1 MRLQALLLVALVTA
15 WLAVSSPTAAE
26 PPIELWALDGAGEA
40 HRLAATRASL
50 QRVVPSRPPVDVRQP
65 HGDPDAL
72 RYLLAGDVDGLP
84 SLVDIASR
92 DAAGQPMGWLQG
104 VALQPAPCPT
114 VAAPGATCV
123 VTAPIRAVA
132 DEIDAR
138 HPLVRGR
145 SILAALGGALV
156 IRRHG
161 GAALG
166 TIRVAGPRRTP
177 IGPIDRYRAQLRV
190 VMVRLAP
197 GGALPVGGDPAK
209 ARQVARAAL
218 GRCNALWGS
227 CGISF
232 GAPADLAMELV
243 DPPPPHL
250 LAVGCGHGLP
260 ASGGTIQLKAEGKA
274 IAVAIEPG
282 MLPAE
287 AARRVATS
295 LERAGLSVQ
304 LSDNPR
310 MAAGA
315 HGSTDLSVRRRDG
328 ALARLE
334 PLRGRAV
341 STDPTLTA
349 CIGQVSL
356 EDGLQHFGDIDAMV
370 GTLEERTLIKAL
382 DDHDPTTIEV
392 VMVPGFARG
401 GRIGE
406 SFIGADGGTIRNVV
420 IIDRAGIRSNRAS
433 FTLAHEIGHV
443 LLDDP
448 GHPDDYGVD
457 TPTQLMDADASDP
470 TAFGPRRLTLD
481 ECVRTLRQSG
491 PDRPV
496 PLLKPWPLEP
506 LPRR

>member
-1 MRLQALLLVALVTA
+1 MMRRAIPIVALVSTLWA
-15 WLAVSSPTAAE
+15 STAAAS
-26 PPIELWALDGAGEA
+26 PKAIDLWAVDGAGKA
-40 HRLAATRASL
+40 HPLGETRASL
-50 QRVVPSRPPVDVRQP
+50 ERTVPARPPADPSQR

-72 RYLLAGDVDGLP
+72 RYVLGGPRDGLP
-84 SLVDIASR
+84 SLVDIASL
-92 DAAGQPMGWLQG
+92 DGSGQPIGWLQG
-104 VALQPAPCPT
+104 VAVQSVPCPPT
-114 VAAPGATCV
+114 ASPQATCAA
-123 VTAPIRAVA
+123 TPPIRAVA

-145 SILAALGGALV
+145 SVLAALGGALSL
-156 IRRHG
+156 RRHG
-161 GAALG
+161 GPALG
-166 TIRVAGPRRTP
+166 TIRVAGPRKTP
-177 IGPIDRYRAQLRV
+177 IGPIERYRAKLRF

-197 GGALPVGGDPAK
+197 GGALPVGGDPRK
-209 ARQVARAAL
+209 ARSVARAAL

-232 GAPADLAMELV
+232 GAPADLHLELV

-260 ASGGTIQLKAEGKA
+260 ASGGTIQLRAQGKP
-274 IAVAIEPG
+274 ITTVIDPG
-282 MLPAE
+282 MKPAE

-295 LERAGLSVQ
+295 LEQAGFDVQ
-304 LSDNPR
+304 VSDNPR

-315 HGSTDLSVRRRDG
+315 FGSTDLSVRRPGG

-334 PLRGRAV
+334 PLADRAV

-356 EDGLQHFGDIDAMV
+356 EDGLHHFGDVDAMV

-392 VMVPGFARG
+392 VMVPGFAKG

-448 GHPDDYGVD
+448 GHPDDFGID

-470 TAFGPRRLTLD
+470 TAFGPRRLTID

-496 PLLKPWPLEP
+496 PLLKAWPLGP
-506 LPRR
+506 LPKR